1 MAGVRINPGAWAP
14 LFSAL
19 HSLLPPRGS
28 QRERRIPAGLQPAP
42 EPSLGSRLKVK
53 GGRPRAL
60 LPSER
65 QLQLRP
71 PNTLFPSGLSLSPF
85 WLEEGEVGS
94 SLGTGLSTS
103 TSPLFLGPPSGQS
116 PLPRL
121 GKRWAWSSRD
131 PEGAN
136 PLPSGERVPPP
147 YHVVEQGLGAPHSL
161 PSNSRLCGFQFPPFP
176 PRLGV
181 VHLVSYHV
189 SECVWGGSVL
199 ISMAGG
205 FSFHASLPPACPGAT
220 RLALP
225 HAGVIGGGGW
235 GSRCPVVLKFL
246 FLHM

>member
-1 MAGVRINPGAWAP
+1 M
-14 LFSAL
+14 
-19 HSLLPPRGS
+19 
-28 QRERRIPAGLQPAP
+28 
-42 EPSLGSRLKVK
+42 
-53 GGRPRAL
+53 
-60 LPSER
+60 
-65 QLQLRP
+65 
-71 PNTLFPSGLSLSPF
+71 
-85 WLEEGEVGS
+85 GS

-121 GKRWAWSSRD
+121 GKRWAWSSMD

-136 PLPSGERVPPP
+136 PLPSGESVPP

-161 PSNSRLCGFQFPPFP
+161 PSNSRLCGFQFPSFP

-181 VHLVSYHV
+181 VHPVSYHV
-189 SECVWGGSVL
+189 SECV
-199 ISMAGG
+199 GG
-205 FSFHASLPPACPGAT
+205 FCTNFHGRWLFHASLPPACPGAT

-235 GSRCPVVLKFL
+235 GSRCPVVLRFL